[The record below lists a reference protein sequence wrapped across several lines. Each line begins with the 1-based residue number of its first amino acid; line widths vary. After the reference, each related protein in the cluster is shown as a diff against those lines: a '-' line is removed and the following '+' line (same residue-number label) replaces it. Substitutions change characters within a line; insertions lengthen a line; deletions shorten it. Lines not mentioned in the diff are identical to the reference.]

1 MTTLEKAA
9 RQALD
14 TLERTAI
21 RLTQGDFV
29 LPAIDALRAALAQQQ
44 AEPVAVTG
52 AIDIDDLVTEFEIQS
67 QDNAKAIAKGRKWV
81 ADSVLEEHPQQA
93 ELVAYCYVR
102 KNSSADAL
110 TFDPNPVNAVEGTV
124 FPLYAHPPQQAA
136 PVAWRY
142 KGEPWFD
149 GDHWHDKYEVTT
161 DERVAR
167 FKDKNAQPL
176 YTAPQQAE
184 PVAAC
189 VCGDPTSLGI
199 VHHTDGPC
207 FAPPQQAEPVAIPGA
222 IPMAEVA
229 ARSRA
234 MPERADA
241 LEAARERLKQAEPVA
256 DSGNPSF

>member
-1 MTTLEKAA
+1 
-9 RQALD
+9 
-14 TLERTAI
+14 
-21 RLTQGDFV
+21 
-29 LPAIDALRAALAQQQ
+29 
-44 AEPVAVTG
+44 VAVTG

-136 PVAWRY
+136 PVAWMYEHDGHMGPHIITQNRWPQCQ
-142 KGEPWFD
+142 EPWN
-149 GDHWHDKYEVTT
+149 ET
-161 DERVAR
+161 
-167 FKDKNAQPL
+167 PL
-176 YTAPQQAE
+176 YTTPQQAK
-184 PVAAC
+184 
-189 VCGDPTSLGI
+189 
-199 VHHTDGPC
+199 
-207 FAPPQQAEPVAIPGA
+207 PVAIPGA
-222 IPMAEVA
+222 VPMSEIA
-229 ARSRA
+229 ARSRS
-234 MPERADA
+234 MPERTDA